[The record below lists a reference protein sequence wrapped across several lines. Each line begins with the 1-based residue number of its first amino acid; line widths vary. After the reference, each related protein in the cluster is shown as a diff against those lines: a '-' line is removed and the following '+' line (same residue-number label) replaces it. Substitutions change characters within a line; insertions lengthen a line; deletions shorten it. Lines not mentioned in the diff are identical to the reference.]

1 MGWGAA
7 SVETVMRR
15 RAVRRR
21 GVEVFMVESRVWIF
35 GSCSFFVVFWPF
47 KEIDVSPR

>member
-7 SVETVMRR
+7 SVETVVR

-21 GVEVFMVESRVWIF
+21 GVEVFMVESRVWRF
-35 GSCSFFVVFWPF
+35 GFVILWCCL
-47 KEIDVSPR
+47 SR